1 MAVHSSRLPI
11 DESSCLSSVNTFGD
25 LSQFLRHAVAD
36 EDSRIL
42 SEAMAQLAA
51 QAENVIAVLRQSRKR
66 DDVAPLLVDMLTVL
80 RDHRTLVVGLGLA
93 WRGLYEYA
101 VYLQSLNHFRVLLG
115 QWLLD
120 AEPRDDA
127 LVVSAED
134 FELIAWRML
143 GEGMLLIDMYEQ
155 WLQREEGTGGA
166 AAGEQAPRTDRV
178 HWWRKFRR

>member
-1 MAVHSSRLPI
+1 MAVQRSRLPI
-11 DESSCLSSVNTFGD
+11 DESSSLPSVNTFGD

-51 QAENVIAVLRQSRKR
+51 QAENVMAVLRQSRKR
-66 DDVAPLLVDMLTVL
+66 DDVAPLLVDLLTVL
-80 RDHRTLVVGLGLA
+80 RDHRTLVAGLGLA

-101 VYLQSLNHFRVLLG
+101 VYLQTLNHFRVLIG

-120 AEPRDDA
+120 AEPQDDA
-127 LVVSAED
+127 LGVTARD

-155 WLQREEGTGGA
+155 WLQREEGAGGP
-166 AAGEQAPRTDRV
+166 AAGEPRTNRG
-178 HWWRKFRR
+178 HLWRKFRR